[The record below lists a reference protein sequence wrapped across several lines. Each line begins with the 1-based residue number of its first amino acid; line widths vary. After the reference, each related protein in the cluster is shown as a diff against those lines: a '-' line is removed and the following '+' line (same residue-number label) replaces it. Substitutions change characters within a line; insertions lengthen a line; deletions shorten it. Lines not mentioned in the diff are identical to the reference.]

1 MRIKNIL
8 MASVVAITS
17 ISLPTLANAETSYAT
32 PQELLIEALEVAVS
46 GVESTTYDEALDYVE
61 SLITVNGSE
70 VSYDGDVIG
79 YWDFTNSDT
88 LFADSA
94 FIDKVLS
101 NGGTNIWEFD
111 PEILSPMLTDFNN
124 KLVETVI
131 PTTEDWSKIIGKYDV
146 TLGDYTIPAEQWVP
160 LTICDPYNEPIVSK
174 EYVDLTKVAGI
185 NTSSFGWKTDSL
197 ITITYAIDTN
207 GKLYLQNDLL
217 MYSGFGTWYCVYV
230 NHIDASK
237 EEEGWATEQ
246 PHRGSLPY
254 LKVGITGVNCNAGL
268 RTLVY
273 ATNATDS
280 TYNMN
285 YTNYVY
291 AYQESVQDGRLLLVG
306 NPVIERTINEELTQ
320 AGIIYLK
327 PEQWGIS
334 CDEKDDVK
342 DVFTKFFTQ
351 TPQSSKQQ
359 IGNTTLKQRLS
370 KFSSLVE
377 GDTIEVTP
385 TAWTIRGLGGDES
398 DFDTFLGSKDIVAP
412 GEETSIPAT
421 ADIEALAFKVVL
433 PTSLPI
439 YVDELN
445 KVSVATNAT
454 IKNESGAAVIV
465 NSVSIEAKPDTGW
478 TLLTSGT
485 PSKARDAKEFTFTTD
500 LAADTVLT
508 VAEERPFRYNAELSP
523 STEGVEQLDLAEVLV
538 TIDWAEV
545 SP

>member
-1 MRIKNIL
+1 MKVKNIL
-8 MASVVAITS
+8 IAGVVAITS

-70 VSYDGDVIG
+70 VSYDGDIIG
-79 YWDFTNSDT
+79 YWNSTNSDT

-94 FIDKVLS
+94 FTDEVLF

-111 PEILSPMLTDFNN
+111 PDILSPMLTDFNS
-124 KLVETVI
+124 KLVETII

-146 TLGDYTIPAEQWVP
+146 TLGDVTIPADQWVEVNP
-160 LTICDPYNEPIVSK
+160 ADTLTTANAIDLSNLTGIDATTAGDRYGGNTLYIGSYVVKDGHLYIQPGLIHVWLETASTYWIYNTITTTQASADSRFGGGTAIRDSTCNSIKAGVKLHNNSIALTGVLMSNTLGTTVSNVITFPTGGVGHG
-174 EYVDLTKVAGI
+174 VDISNPTTTMTGSAVDGTVGIFYIKGSQLGHTDDATTI
-185 NTSSFGWKTDSL
+185 NTL
-197 ITITYAIDTN
+197 N
-207 GKLYLQNDLL
+207 N
-217 MYSGFGTWYCVYV
+217 
-230 NHIDASK
+230 
-237 EEEGWATEQ
+237 
-246 PHRGSLPY
+246 
-254 LKVGITGVNCNAGL
+254 
-268 RTLVY
+268 
-273 ATNATDS
+273 
-280 TYNMN
+280 
-285 YTNYVY
+285 
-291 AYQESVQDGRLLLVG
+291 
-306 NPVIERTINEELTQ
+306 
-320 AGIIYLK
+320 
-327 PEQWGIS
+327 
-334 CDEKDDVK
+334 
-342 DVFTKFFTQ
+342 FFTSQ
-351 TPQSSKQQ
+351 SSSKQQ

-385 TAWTIRGLGGDES
+385 TAWTIKGLGGEES
-398 DFDTFLGSKDIVAP
+398 DFDTYLGSQDVMTP

-439 YVDELN
+439 YVNELN
-445 KVSVATNAT
+445 QVSVATNAT

-465 NSVSIEAKPDTGW
+465 NSVDIEAKPDSGW

-500 LAADTVLT
+500 LVADTVLA

-523 STEGVEQLDLAEVLV
+523 STEGVEQLDLASVLV
-538 TIDWAEV
+538 TIDWA
-545 SP
+545 PNP